1 MASPSAAATAR
12 KLGSHLPRLR
22 DIIDHDDEDDDF
34 VEEEE
39 EEEEEWEDMSKR
51 MSRLSVEGSD
61 GGDADD
67 EDDGYL
73 RGEEEEEEEDGD
85 EVRSDVNGEYGDG
98 GGGGGQWHPYGDDDP
113 RNPQAPSSASL
124 PGTPD
129 RGAPAP
135 SPWMYSK
142 EYASETEAARWPGGD
157 KRRMRHRRERMMRE
171 VWLDRAW
178 QMRKQRRQMLMQGQG
193 LGADAVTVVVSA
205 AAAGGESPARG
216 VAMDMEEMRAC
227 RDLGLDLPCD
237 WTVEIPCYALSGVDT
252 ASSGGN
258 SPASGSW
265 RISSPGKPSHPIHSI
280 HPQSITV
287 TNSLLITSYFSKSNL
302 NYN

>member
-1 MASPSAAATAR
+1 MASPSAAA
-12 KLGSHLPRLR
+12 KLGAHLPRLR

-34 VEEEE
+34 VEEVEEEE

-51 MSRLSVEGSD
+51 MSRLSLEGSD

-67 EDDGYL
+67 EDDGCL
-73 RGEEEEEEEDGD
+73 RGEEGEEEEEEDGD
-85 EVRSDVNGEYGDG
+85 EVRSDVNGEYVAGGDQWRPYG
-98 GGGGGQWHPYGDDDP
+98 GGDDDP

-135 SPWMYSK
+135 SRWMYSK
-142 EYASETEAARWPGGD
+142 EYASETEAARWPGGGGGGGGD
-157 KRRMRHRRERMMRE
+157 KKRMRHRRERMMRE

-178 QMRKQRRQMLMQGQG
+178 QMRKQRRQMLSQGQ
-193 LGADAVTVVVSA
+193 GADAVTVVVGGGG
-205 AAAGGESPARG
+205 GGESPARGG

-265 RISSPGKPSHPIHSI
+265 RISSPGDDPKDVKARLKVWAQAVALASASRLG
-280 HPQSITV
+280 S
-287 TNSLLITSYFSKSNL
+287 
-302 NYN
+302 